1 MKMSA
6 RNISGCLVTFV
17 VILALLKQ
25 SDILHV
31 VKLSSRGDIKKLLL
45 VFFWFDFTALF
56 LDLMTSFSLN
66 RRPCLLGLPPAR
78 GLNSISKTHQISV
91 SCKRK
96 MHLEPS
102 VKDAVEEE
110 TKHFMNKTSHEVLV
124 CNNPHSFGHPLPFFN
139 A

>member
-1 MKMSA
+1 MLA

-31 VKLSSRGDIKKLLL
+31 VKLSSRGDIEKLLL

-124 CNNPHSFGHPLPFFN
+124 
-139 A
+139 